1 MGWRGSQNL
10 RSGNFLIF
18 RDLHQLVL
26 HDLAGG
32 THAFTTLVADRHKFA
47 KLLEGLGV
55 VLTYRLP
62 YFFIAN
68 AITQTNVH
76 DNSRSVYA
84 QIVNENGYDYNEVKA
99 DINSVFRGE

>member
-1 MGWRGSQNL
+1 M
-10 RSGNFLIF
+10 
-18 RDLHQLVL
+18 
-26 HDLAGG
+26 
-32 THAFTTLVADRHKFA
+32 
-47 KLLEGLGV
+47 

-62 YFFIAN
+62 YFFIAD

>member
-47 KLLEGLGV
+47 KLLEGLGM

-62 YFFIAN
+62 YFLSLMPLHKQTYM
-68 AITQTNVH
+68 ITPVQFMH
-76 DNSRSVYA
+76 RL
-84 QIVNENGYDYNEVKA
+84 
-99 DINSVFRGE
+99 